1 MEVLSCHP
9 HSIIVFLP
17 RWGRV
22 SYIYTTINVHVFSE
36 MSTFITY
43 LCKITLIFECII
55 YFTLS
60 IWILISCVLSAVSF
74 VCEGKIY
81 DKLTWTSACRL
92 GNIKY
97 VKKIVIRKKKK
108 TYDRVFASQLNN
120 AKSRRAYLPIDS
132 LIIHLPT
139 RACSIIFEIFNWVEA
154 LSNKVKKK

>member
-1 MEVLSCHP
+1 MEVLSCYP
-9 HSIIVFLP
+9 HSITFFSSAVREGIK
-17 RWGRV
+17 
-22 SYIYTTINVHVFSE
+22 YIYTIIAHVFSE

-43 LCKITLIFECII
+43 LCKITLIFECVI

-97 VKKIVIRKKKK
+97 VKKIVIRKKKTK
-108 TYDRVFASQLNN
+108 KNNLRQSICKSIEQCKKSLSVFAN
-120 AKSRRAYLPIDS
+120 R
-132 LIIHLPT
+132 
-139 RACSIIFEIFNWVEA
+139 
-154 LSNKVKKK
+154 

>member
-1 MEVLSCHP
+1 MEVLSCYP
-9 HSIIVFLP
+9 HSIIFFLP

-22 SYIYTTINVHVFSE
+22 SNIYTIIAHVFSE

-43 LCKITLIFECII
+43 LCKITLIFECVI

-81 DKLTWTSACRL
+81 YKVTWTSACRL
-92 GNIKY
+92 RNIKY

-108 TYDRVFASQLNN
+108 LTTE
-120 AKSRRAYLPIDS
+120 YLQVNWTMQKVVERI
-132 LIIHLPT
+132 
-139 RACSIIFEIFNWVEA
+139 CQSIVW
-154 LSNKVKKK
+154 

>member
-1 MEVLSCHP
+1 MHYHQFIYNLWRSFPVTLIQSP
-9 HSIIVFLP
+9 FFLP

-22 SYIYTTINVHVFSE
+22 SNIYTTINVHVFSE

-43 LCKITLIFECII
+43 LCKITLIFECVI

-81 DKLTWTSACRL
+81 DKVTWTSACRL

-97 VKKIVIRKKKK
+97 VKKIVIRKKKTK
-108 TYDRVFASQLNN
+108 KNKLTTE
-120 AKSRRAYLPIDS
+120 YLQVNWTMQKVVERI
-132 LIIHLPT
+132 
-139 RACSIIFEIFNWVEA
+139 CQSIVW
-154 LSNKVKKK
+154 